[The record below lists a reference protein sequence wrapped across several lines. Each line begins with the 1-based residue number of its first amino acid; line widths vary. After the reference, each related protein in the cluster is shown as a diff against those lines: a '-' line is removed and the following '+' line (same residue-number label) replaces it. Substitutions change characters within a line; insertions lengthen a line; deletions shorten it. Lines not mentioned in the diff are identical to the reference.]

1 MSPLIR
7 RFYAADEYY
16 FEEGCYIHE
25 LSNSPDDPLMS
36 VARARLPLGGQTRW
50 HRLHNVVERYLIEA
64 GEGMVELGGQAPQ
77 RVSAGDVVVIPA
89 GCPQRIRCIGE
100 QPLVFPAICRPRFEP
115 ACYEDVDA

>member
-7 RFYAADEYY
+7 RFDAADEYY

-64 GEGMVELGGQAPQ
+64 GEGMVELGEHTPQ

-100 QPLVFPAICRPRFEP
+100 QPLVFLAICTPRFEP

>member
-7 RFYAADEYY
+7 RFDPADEYY

-36 VARARLPLGGQTRW
+36 VARARLPLGGQT
-50 HRLHNVVERYLIEA
+50 
-64 GEGMVELGGQAPQ
+64 PQ

-89 GCPQRIRCIGE
+89 GCPQRIRCVGE
-100 QPLVFPAICRPRFEP
+100 QPLVFLAICTPRFEP
-115 ACYEDVDA
+115 ACYENVDA